1 MGWAPGGGWWCILI
15 FVLGVPE
22 QGTIVQRK
30 ETIYVCL
37 FSWRSAAYLF
47 RAPGIT
53 GKNGDF
59 VG

>member
-1 MGWAPGGGWWCILI
+1 MVHIVI
-15 FVLGVPE
+15 FVLGGRVPE

-30 ETIYVCL
+30 GTIYVCL

-47 RAPGIT
+47 SAPGIT

>member
-1 MGWAPGGGWWCILI
+1 MGWCILI
-15 FVLGVPE
+15 FVLGVSE

-30 ETIYVCL
+30 GTIYVCL
-37 FSWRSAAYLF
+37 FSWRSAALF
-47 RAPGIT
+47 SAPGIT

>member
-1 MGWAPGGGWWCILI
+1 MGWCILI

-30 ETIYVCL
+30 GTIYVCL
-37 FSWRSAAYLF
+37 FSWRSSAYLIS
-47 RAPGIT
+47 APGIT
-53 GKNGDF
+53 GKKGDF